1 MGIVNSTST
10 YAGFPIGLEVAKC
23 DVILE
28 IHATVSAG
36 DVVAIDPA
44 TVSTDYRFT
53 KTAAIAA
60 ATAGGEE
67 VDQVDGGFFAVALE
81 DKTFVSGASTYAKFR
96 VQGVVEAQ
104 ADGTVGVGDLCSAN
118 ATGDGFIA
126 GAIGSKLV
134 AVALEAGT
142 DTNKNQ
148 FMIDG
153 LNGFGT
159 RTA

>member
-10 YAGFPIGLEVAKC
+10 YAGFPVGLEVAKC
-23 DVILE
+23 DVILQ
-28 IHATVSAG
+28 IHATVAAG
-36 DVVAIDPA
+36 DLVAIDPA
-44 TVSTDYRFT
+44 TVSADYRFT
-53 KTAAIAA
+53 KTAAIASA
-60 ATAGGEE
+60 STGGEE

-81 DKTFVSGASTYAKFR
+81 DKTLGTTATYAKFR

-118 ATGDGFIA
+118 AGGDGFIA
-126 GAIGSKLV
+126 GAIGSKIV
-134 AVALEAGT
+134 AVALEAGS
-142 DTNKNQ
+142 DNNKSR

-159 RTA
+159 RTV